1 VRGAAKAECHPM
13 SGTLA
18 PAPDQILRV
27 FVETGILLIKGRRRY
42 GKIAQIASLTRGCIL
57 SCTNVYYPAQAAGL
71 KQILL
76 GITYGFEV
84 N

>member
-1 VRGAAKAECHPM
+1 VRGAAKAECDPM

-42 GKIAQIASLTRGCIL
+42 GKIARIASLARDSIL
-57 SCTNVYYPAQAAGL
+57 SRIKVYYPAQATGL
-71 KQILL
+71 KQIFWVLPMM
-76 GITYGFEV
+76 
-84 N
+84 